1 LQVAITHAD
10 PPTRPPPGFT
20 GQARVVAHLDGG
32 VETVTVDVDDFSL
45 GHINAVFRVKKR
57 RHAGQ
62 TASISLTP
70 VYSTSSLNVLFQS

>member
-1 LQVAITHAD
+1 VAITHAD

-45 GHINAVFRVKKR
+45 GHINVQ
-57 RHAGQ
+57 GEE
-62 TASISLTP
+62 TASCRSDGQYLTD
-70 VYSTSSLNVLFQS
+70 TCI